1 MEKIIIAEDDPIS
14 RIIIAKAVES
24 MGYFAI
30 QTANGAHALELVQ
43 SNPEVALVIT
53 DISLPDLDGRDFVK
67 SIRANDETKNLP
79 VMIISGVVSYSQII
93 EVLEL
98 GASRFLPKPIDI
110 REVKRLI
117 PKLISGDEFDRGQ
130 NPAGKSA

>member
-24 MGYFAI
+24 MGYMAI

-67 SIRANDETKNLP
+67 SIRAKDETKTLP

-110 REVKRLI
+110 KEVKRLI
-117 PKLISGDEFDRGQ
+117 PKLISGDEFDGGQ
-130 NPAGKSA
+130 KSEGKSA